1 MTKPVEE
8 LEKRELWR
16 ICRIDNCIVKFWKVF
31 DGDGYDEKYM
41 IVRIGHGFTHKKIA
55 DFVNKY
61 LVANLGSA
69 MFTLFSSSKKLLNA
83 KFNNDLKN
91 ILEQNI
97 LEQLKAISDS
107 EKETV
112 AKTLTRII
120 KNKFENELE
129 SCDENGNYKPPII
142 VTYDR
147 NENINAGFVVE
158 LEELE
163 YDDLRLLHS
172 WFPYDLDMLLN
183 QINKDLLFISSDI
196 CECKYCKIDEH
207 DELAICD
214 IHKEHKS
221 IDLLI
226 KKKQQDD

>member
-1 MTKPVEE
+1 MTKQKGE

-16 ICRIDNCIVKFWKVF
+16 ICRIDNCIVKFWKVR
-31 DGDGYDEKYM
+31 DSDGYDEKYM
-41 IVRIGHGFTHKKIA
+41 TVRIGHGFTHKRIT

-61 LVANLGSA
+61 LIANLGSA
-69 MFTLFSSSKKLLNA
+69 MFTLFANSKKLLNA
-83 KFNNDLKN
+83 KFSNDLKN

-97 LEQLKAISDS
+97 LEQLNAMNDS

-129 SCDENGNYKPPII
+129 CCEEKGNYKPPII
-142 VTYDR
+142 VTYDP

-163 YDDLRLLHS
+163 YDDLTLLHS
-172 WFPYDLDMLLN
+172 WFPYDLDELLKK
-183 QINKDLLFISSDI
+183 INKDILFISSDI

-226 KKKQQDD
+226 KKEALDD